1 MKQILN
7 TLYVTTQGAYVHLQN
22 QSVQVDVDQT
32 KKLQV
37 PLHHL
42 GGLVTLGNVMISPF
56 LIQAFSKEGRNVA
69 MLDRNGRF
77 ICRMVGPMHGNV
89 ILRRAQHQA
98 SLNETVAATVATAMI
113 AAKIKNSRYQLQ
125 RSARDADN
133 NADKTLLQEGAAHL
147 GHLLHE
153 LAEAL
158 PLPSIRGVEGEAAKV
173 YFGLF
178 PLLIKPGLREDFP
191 FDGRNRRPPRDRV
204 NAVLSFLYT
213 LLLNDC
219 LAALEGVG
227 MDPQIGFLHVDR
239 SGRPALALD
248 MMEEFRSLTDRLA
261 VTLINRRQVA
271 PEDFEAR
278 PGGAVLLNDKGRKT
292 VIVAYQ
298 NRKQEELTH
307 PLFKEKVSYGLLPH
321 IQARLL
327 ARHIRGET
335 AHYLPMVFE

>member
-22 QSVQVDVDQT
+22 KSVQVDVEKV

-37 PLHHL
+37 PMHHL
-42 GGLVTLGNVMISPF
+42 GGLVTLGNVLVSPF
-56 LIQAFSKEGRNVA
+56 LIQAFAKEGRNVA

-77 ICRMVGPMHGNV
+77 ICRMVGPTHGNV
-89 ILRRAQHQA
+89 LLRRAQHEA
-98 SLNETVAATVATAMI
+98 SIDEKIAATLSASVV
-113 AAKIKNSRYQLQ
+113 AAKIKNSRTMMQ
-125 RSARDADN
+125 RSVRDMPEGV
-133 NADKTLLQEGAAHL
+133 DKRLMVEGVAHL
-147 GHLLHE
+147 GHLVHE
-153 LAEAL
+153 LKEVESVAT
-158 PLPSIRGVEGEAAKV
+158 IRGIEGEAAQI

-178 PLLIKPGLREDFP
+178 GSHVKPKLREAFS

-227 MDPQIGFLHVDR
+227 LDPQIGFLHVDR

-248 MMEEFRSLTDRLA
+248 MMEEFRALTDRLT
-261 VTLINRRQVA
+261 VTLINRQQLA
-271 PEDFEAR
+271 PEDFDER

-298 NRKQEELTH
+298 TKKQEEIHH
-307 PLFKEKVSYGLLPH
+307 PLFKEKVSYGMLPH
-321 IQARLL
+321 VQARLL
-327 ARHIRGET
+327 ARHLRGET
-335 AHYLPMVFE
+335 EHYLPMVFG